1 MVFPKLSRAFFQFA
15 RTLLMY
21 HTGAFLE
28 VGQEAFAHIVQCI
41 QRGIQS
47 LDPTISSQA
56 AMALDH
62 LAAFHFTHSGKDNQE
77 AKVMQQHISTSPTAF
92 PSLLKVVM
100 EVLLTDDCQNQ
111 WCLSRPLLP
120 LIIINEMHFQQLKN
134 DIVASY
140 TPEKQQTLLPALEK
154 LMSEITRS
162 L

>member
-1 MVFPKLSRAFFQFA
+1 MRRSSTFSTAF
-15 RTLLMY
+15 RHMTIIILLVVLI
-21 HTGAFLE
+21 HWL
-28 VGQEAFAHIVQCI
+28 

-100 EVLLTDDCQNQ
+100 EVLLTDERPTKRAYMTLCHERMLQNTFP
-111 WCLSRPLLP
+111 W
-120 LIIINEMHFQQLKN
+120 
-134 DIVASY
+134 
-140 TPEKQQTLLPALEK
+140 
-154 LMSEITRS
+154 
-162 L
+162 